1 MGCASS
7 KRVEAAV
14 DVYRLPPSSF
24 ALFDINAIEEPWLKT
39 GDQHEQ
45 QDEKPTHVP
54 PPILEKLKA
63 IEDAPGTWDEVSKAL
78 EDLKPT
84 LNSHPT
90 PSPPSAVKPIP
101 KRTNS
106 TPPAHDSEAPN
117 LKAPRK
123 NFSFH
128 TLEELEAKVSS
139 KPTELKKSES
149 MQTGMKKFQSNKTE
163 SRIEHAPIT
172 ESHTEHAPTTESRG
186 MNSLKN
192 NIFILRDRLEREKE
206 GKTST
211 FVKRDLLSD
220 FEEKCPPGG
229 ADSLVLYTTSLG
241 GVRCTFENCNRLR
254 TILET
259 HRVVFDERDISL
271 HGEFLNELKELVGEG
286 VSVPR
291 LFVKGKYIGGV
302 EEVVSLNETGRFGR
316 ILSWTRVERGVG
328 RLGCEGCGGARFVP
342 CLECGG
348 SCKVL
353 EGDKKERCP
362 KCNENGLVHCPI
374 CI

>member
-7 KRVEAAV
+7 KRI
-14 DVYRLPPSSF
+14 DVYRPPPSSF
-24 ALFDINAIEEPWLKT
+24 AVFNVNAIEEPWLKM
-39 GDQHEQ
+39 GDEHHQ

-54 PPILEKLKA
+54 LPILDKLKA

-78 EDLKPT
+78 EDIKPT
-84 LNSHPT
+84 FN
-90 PSPPSAVKPIP
+90 SPPPPASAIT

-106 TPPAHDSEAPN
+106 TPPAQDSEAPN
-117 LKAPRK
+117 VKAPGK
-123 NFSFH
+123 SFSFH

-139 KPTELKKSES
+139 KPTELKETEP
-149 MQTGMKKFQSNKTE
+149 MGTELKKFQSNKTE
-163 SRIEHAPIT
+163 HA
-172 ESHTEHAPTTESRG
+172 ESRVG
-186 MNSLKN
+186 AMSNSLKN
-192 NIFILRDRLEREKE
+192 NIFIVRDRLEREKE
-206 GKTST
+206 GKSST
-211 FVKRDLLSD
+211 FVKRDLLSE

-241 GVRCTFENCNRLR
+241 GVRSTFENCNRIR

-286 VSVPR
+286 ASVPR

-302 EEVVSLNETGRFGR
+302 EEVVSLNETGRLGR

-342 CLECGG
+342 CLDCGG

-353 EGDKKERCP
+353 VGHKKERCP
-362 KCNENGLVHCPI
+362 QCNENGLVHCPM

>member
-1 MGCASS
+1 MGD
-7 KRVEAAV
+7 EH
-14 DVYRLPPSSF
+14 D
-24 ALFDINAIEEPWLKT
+24 
-39 GDQHEQ
+39 Q
-45 QDEKPTHVP
+45 QDEKPTRVP
-54 PPILEKLKA
+54 PPILDKLKA

-84 LNSHPT
+84 LNSPPPLAPPT
-90 PSPPSAVKPIP
+90 SAITLLS

-106 TPPAHDSEAPN
+106 TPPAQDSEAPN
-117 LKAPRK
+117 VKAPRK
-123 NFSFH
+123 SFSFH

-139 KPTELKKSES
+139 KSTELKETEPMQTELKK
-149 MQTGMKKFQSNKTE
+149 FQLNKTD
-163 SRIEHAPIT
+163 
-172 ESHTEHAPTTESRG
+172 SHTEYAPTTESRG
-186 MNSLKN
+186 GAVSKSLKN
-192 NIFILRDRLEREKE
+192 NMFIVRDRLEREKE

-211 FVKRDLLSD
+211 FVKRDLLSE

-241 GVRCTFENCNRLR
+241 GVRSTFENCNRLR

-302 EEVVSLNETGRFGR
+302 EEVVSLNETGRLGR

-342 CLECGG
+342 CLDCGG

-353 EGDKKERCP
+353 VGDKKERCP
-362 KCNENGLVHCPI
+362 QCNENGLVHCPM